1 MLKVVLDTNV
11 LLSAILFGGK
21 PRQILEAAFE
31 GSIQIYVSQ
40 AMINEL
46 EGVLH
51 RPKFG
56 LNSQISQSIASEIAA
71 IAEWIEPTRH
81 YAIIQE
87 DPADNDILDCA
98 IEASADYLVTG
109 DNHLLKLVECNGVQI
124 VNPDKFI
131 GILINEKEL
140 GNP

>member
-31 GSIQIYVSQ
+31 GSIRTFVSQ

-46 EGVLH
+46 QSVLD

-56 LNSQISQSIASEIAA
+56 FTSQISQSIVSEIAS

-81 YAIIQE
+81 HAIVKE

-98 IEASADYLVTG
+98 IEAKADYLVTG
-109 DNHLLKLVECNGVQI
+109 DNHLLRQVECSGVEI
-124 VNPDKFI
+124 VNPDKFL
-131 GILINEKEL
+131 GILINEKE
-140 GNP
+140 